1 MLLLLSV
8 GVSTHPGQELWVNLT
23 ESDLNP
29 EVSWP
34 GHKELRDS
42 VPEGSGVLCLLKIPL
57 GASQESTFRARTLKY
72 AAQGL
77 STNFSPVVLQEG
89 VDLKQQ

>member
-57 GASQESTFRARTLKY
+57 
-72 AAQGL
+72 
-77 STNFSPVVLQEG
+77 
-89 VDLKQQ
+89 